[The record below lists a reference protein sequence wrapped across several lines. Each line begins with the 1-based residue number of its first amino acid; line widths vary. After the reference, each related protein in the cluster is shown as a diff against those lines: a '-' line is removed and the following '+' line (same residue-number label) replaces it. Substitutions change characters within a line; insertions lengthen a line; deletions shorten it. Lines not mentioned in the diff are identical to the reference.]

1 MDFNGSKGTDLNE
14 IILGGYLGFNEI
26 SCMVYVKH

>member
-1 MDFNGSKGTDLNE
+1 MDFNRGVKKKN
-14 IILGGYLGFNEI
+14 ILGGYLGFNEI